1 MVIINKKNTGERLEF
16 ESFSNVTVEH
26 LHRYAIASELVEN
39 KTVLDIASGE
49 GYGSYLMAKKAK
61 NVVGVDIDF
70 STVKLAKKKYIRNNL
85 EYLEGSTSFIPLEDN
100 SVDAVISFETIEH
113 HDEHDK
119 MMTEIKRVLKP
130 DGFLLISSPDK
141 EFYSDLPNTVNP
153 YHIKELYSNDF
164 INLINNYFKNN
175 YLKYQNSYNFN
186 SYVVKNMENLKVYS
200 GDNLICNVGS
210 FLPIYNL
217 ILASDSLIVELKDS
231 IFNGETI
238 RNYQTELLI
247 NIELEKIY
255 KTSSF
260 KIGNKIVKFL
270 KTFKLKK

>member
-130 DGFLLISSPDK
+130 DGFLLISSP
-141 EFYSDLPNTVNP
+141 NTVNP